1 MDVIK
6 EINDIVDKLDELEI
20 YESGLSQLLSECN
33 ERELDLL
40 HYIENNKINVL
51 WCYRYTKELKRVRE
65 KRREIKNDME
75 RLSKFKEHKQKL
87 ISNGESRKLMLAE
100 IHKREKQL
108 NCPYKNRRYKDDE
121 LENIL
126 KGV

>member
-1 MDVIK
+1 MVNVIK

-20 YESGLSQLLSECN
+20 YESGLSQLLSESD

-65 KRREIKNDME
+65 KRREIKNGN
-75 RLSKFKEHKQKL
+75 KEVLLGHLKAINNIISDAIKL
-87 ISNGESRKLMLAE
+87 LGVEQNDI
-100 IHKREKQL
+100 EK
-108 NCPYKNRRYKDDE
+108 E
-121 LENIL
+121 
-126 KGV
+126 